1 MFNYINTTKKDEIFM
16 SLRTLHCLLLLC
28 LISFPSFAEPALV
41 GKKVLY
47 VSSYENTYEWSA
59 GIARAIE
66 DEFANTGVQLRHFYM
81 DTKNHPAEAEKQAAA
96 LKAKVMIEEF
106 KPDVVITS
114 DDDAAKYLIVP
125 YYKNSSLPFVF
136 CGVNWDASQ
145 YGFPT
150 ANVTGM
156 LEVDLADQLV
166 KLLRD
171 YAHGDRLGFIGLD
184 GLSERKEAT
193 FYKSHL
199 HLNLQKTYFVKT
211 LTEFEQAFNEAQN
224 EVDMLII
231 ANLKGVHGFELE
243 KAIGFVENKVRIPTG
258 TTLHQ
263 SLAHL
268 SLLSLVKLSS
278 EQGKWVAQTAL
289 KILNGASPSDFP
301 IAKNKEGKLI
311 LNTWMAV
318 QLGVKFKPALLK
330 LGTPVGKLE
339 HSK

>member
-1 MFNYINTTKKDEIFM
+1 MFNHINTIKKDEIFM

-28 LISFPSFAEPALV
+28 LISYPSFAEPALV

-96 LKAKVMIEEF
+96 LKAKAMIEEF
-106 KPDVVITS
+106 KPDLVITS
-114 DDDAAKYLIVP
+114 DDDAVKYLIVP
-125 YYKNSSLPFVF
+125 HYKDSSLPFVF

-156 LEVDLADQLV
+156 LEVDLAD
-166 KLLRD
+166 KLIKQLRD
-171 YAHGDRLGFIGLD
+171 YARGDRLGFIAFD

-193 FYKSHL
+193 AYKDYL
-199 HLNLQKTYFVKT
+199 QLNLQKTYFVKT
-211 LTEFEQAFNEAQN
+211 MAEFEQAFIDAQTH
-224 EVDMLII
+224 VDMLII
-231 ANLKGVHGFELE
+231 ANLKGVQGFQLE
-243 KAIGFVENKVRIPTG
+243 KTIGFVENNIRIPVG
-258 TTLHQ
+258 VTLHQ
-263 SLAHL
+263 SLARL
-268 SLLSLVKLSS
+268 GLLSLVKLPS
-278 EQGKWVAQTAL
+278 EQGKWAAQTAL

-301 IAKNKEGKLI
+301 IVKNKEGMLI
-311 LNTWMAV
+311 LNSWLALL
-318 QLGVKFKPALLK
+318 LGVKFKPALLK
-330 LGTPVGKLE
+330 LGTPVGELTP
-339 HSK
+339 